1 MSLRVLVCGT
11 GYGATYPQALWN
23 HDSDLRLAG
32 ILARGSERS
41 RSLAAQWNVPLWR
54 TLEEVPEKAIDLA
67 CVAVSAPAGAALTLA
82 LLQRGIHVLAEH
94 PVAPED
100 LEAALAA
107 ARKSGVAYHVNSH
120 YADLETVQ
128 PFLATAIACR
138 RTSPLLFVSVMT
150 NPRALFSVIELMGR
164 IVPLTPYPL
173 SHPLPTAGRGGK
185 ERETELEFTAE
196 QSPLSR
202 WSGGDGRG
210 AGGEGPFATVHG
222 TFDNIPVLLQCQ
234 RLVTKEDDGSFLWAS
249 HHITAGFASGTLLLA
264 ETAGPA
270 LWIPALPSV
279 AVLSSPAAPAYLA
292 HPAWS
297 LLSGPPPATGD
308 FLFRLRDRANRLA
321 LRRIA
326 EQIRTGRT
334 WPEQAPEHLL
344 GVSHAWRDILC
355 RLGPFTVMNN
365 EQ

>member
-11 GYGATYPQALWN
+11 GYGATYPQALWH

-54 TLEEVPEKAIDLA
+54 TSEEIPEKTIDLA
-67 CVAVSAPAGAALTLA
+67 CVAVRAPAGTALTLD
-82 LLQRGIHVLAEH
+82 LLRRGIPVLAEH

-107 ARKSGVAYHVNSH
+107 ARESGVAYHVNSH

-128 PFLATAIACR
+128 PFLSAAIACR
-138 RTSPLLFVSVMT
+138 RTSPLLFISVMT
-150 NPRALFSVIELMGR
+150 NPRALFSVLELLGR
-164 IVPLTPYPL
+164 I
-173 SHPLPTAGRGGK
+173 A
-185 ERETELEFTAE
+185 
-196 QSPLSR
+196 SPLSQ
-202 WSGGDGRG
+202 WQGGDGRG
-210 AGGEGPFATVHG
+210 AGGEGPFVTIQG
-222 TFDNIPVLLQCQ
+222 TLDNIPLLLQCQ

-270 LWIPALPSV
+270 LWIPAPASV
-279 AVLSSPAAPAYLA
+279 TDLSSPAAPAVLA
-292 HPAWS
+292 NPAWT

-308 FLFRLRDRANRLA
+308 FLFRLRDLANRLA

-334 WPEQAPEHLL
+334 WPEQAAEHLL

-355 RLGPFTVMNN
+355 RLGPFEVVNA
-365 EQ
+365 